1 MERRLRSPNYPAFSL
16 PVAIEKVAALYAAQ
30 HRHPAPR
37 EIVATGMGY
46 NSLNGASAT
55 AISALHKYGLVEGR
69 GDQLRVSDRAMRLL
83 HPESPEE
90 RAEAIRD
97 AAFDPPLFAELNE
110 RFPGKL
116 PNDDLLRN
124 YLIRRGFAPN
134 AVTSVIASYRETSE
148 MVERNEARQDSAR
161 ELPSEP
167 VVMPQVAETLSP
179 TSSPATSAIVRPSRL
194 NIERAEF
201 PLQEGLATV
210 ELPRNLSE
218 ESYEDLVDWL
228 RLVLR
233 KTRRVAMAGRIP
245 ESALVMPALE
255 CIYDAGGRITTT
267 DLIHR
272 LEEWLQ
278 PEGEDGEI
286 LDGRA
291 DTKFSQKVRNLKSHK
306 TLEKAG
312 YAIEIEDGFEL
323 IDAGR
328 KLIEA
333 TRL

>member
-1 MERRLRSPNYPAFSL
+1 METRLRSPNYPAFSL

-55 AISALHKYGLVEGR
+55 AISALHKYGLLEGR

-83 HPESPEE
+83 HPESSEE
-90 RAEAIRD
+90 RAEAIRE
-97 AAFDPPLFAELNE
+97 AAFDPPLFSELNE

-148 MVERNEARQDSAR
+148 MVERDGTRQDSAR
-161 ELPSEP
+161 EQPEP
-167 VVMPQVAETLSP
+167 AVMPQIAEAISPVASP
-179 TSSPATSAIVRPSRL
+179 SASAAVRPPRA

-210 ELPRNLSE
+210 ELPRSLSE
-218 ESYEDLVDWL
+218 DSYEDLVDWL

-255 CIYDAGGRITTT
+255 IIYDAGGRINTT
-267 DLIHR
+267 DLIRR
-272 LEEWLQ
+272 LEEWFQ
-278 PEGEDGEI
+278 PEGEDNEI

-291 DTKFSQKVRNLKSHK
+291 DTKFSQKVRNFKSHK

-312 YAIEIEDGFEL
+312 YAVETDDGFEL
-323 IDAGR
+323 TDAGK
-328 KLIEA
+328 KLVEA